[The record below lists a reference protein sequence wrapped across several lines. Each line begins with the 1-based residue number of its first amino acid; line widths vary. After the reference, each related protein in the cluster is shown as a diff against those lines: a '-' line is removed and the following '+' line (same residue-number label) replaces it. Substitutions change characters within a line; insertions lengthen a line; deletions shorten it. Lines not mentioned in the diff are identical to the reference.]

1 MRKSV
6 IINKRAIV
14 MTGLLLALAA
24 AIYLN
29 WQFSDG
35 GMTDKTVTS
44 SADETL
50 GQSMYVN
57 KNVTANDNDNDNDY
71 FTKTVK
77 SREKSRN
84 ETIAELDEIIGN
96 AKSSDD
102 AKKQAENNKNIIA
115 ANITKESNIET
126 IITAKGFEKCIAVVN
141 ESSVNVIVKA
151 KELTS
156 AQTIQINEIVT
167 EQTGFTSDK
176 IKIITVQ

>member
-29 WQFSDG
+29 WQFSGG

-57 KNVTANDNDNDNDY
+57 KNVTANDNDY
-71 FTKTVK
+71 FTKTVT

>member
-29 WQFSDG
+29 WQFSGG

-57 KNVTANDNDNDNDY
+57 KNVTANDNDY
-71 FTKTVK
+71 FTQTVK

>member
-29 WQFSDG
+29 WQFSGG

-44 SADETL
+44 SAEETL

-57 KNVTANDNDNDNDY
+57 KNVTANDNDY
-71 FTKTVK
+71 FTKTVT

-102 AKKQAENNKNIIA
+102 AKKQAENNKNIIS

>member
-29 WQFSDG
+29 WQFSGG

-44 SADETL
+44 SAEETL

-57 KNVTANDNDNDNDY
+57 KNVTANDNDY

-96 AKSSDD
+96 AKSSDH
-102 AKKQAENNKNIIA
+102 AKKQAENN
-115 ANITKESNIET
+115 
-126 IITAKGFEKCIAVVN
+126 
-141 ESSVNVIVKA
+141 
-151 KELTS
+151 
-156 AQTIQINEIVT
+156 
-167 EQTGFTSDK
+167 
-176 IKIITVQ
+176 

>member
-29 WQFSDG
+29 WQFSG
-35 GMTDKTVTS
+35 GSMTDKTVTS

-57 KNVTANDNDNDNDY
+57 KNVTANDNDY